1 MFEKARALEARIKAQ
16 EKRGKA
22 ELRAAENRVK
32 FILGGIQLAAMRKGP
47 EVRTAILE
55 DLRHA
60 KLRDQDIKSLAK
72 VFPDA
77 LGLGK

>member
-1 MFEKARALEARIKAQ
+1 VFEKARALEARIKAQ

-32 FILGGIQLAAMRKGP
+32 FILGGIQLVAMKKDP
-47 EVRTAILE
+47 EVRAEILE

-60 KLRDQDIKSLAK
+60 KLRDQDIKALAK
-72 VFPDA
+72 VFPDVFE
-77 LGLGK
+77 KKR